1 MVVPMMVV
9 PMMVVLMMVIPI
21 MVVPIIATMT
31 DTRTRGALG
40 ILRIGTPVID
50 YGGPIKIR
58 DLPDLYIKPTR
69 KTPMNPVMR
78 MV

>member
-9 PMMVVLMMVIPI
+9 PMMVVLMIVT
-21 MVVPIIATMT
+21 AT
-31 DTRTRGALG
+31 DTGMRGASG

-50 YGGPIKIR
+50 HGGLIEIR
-58 DLPDLYIKPTR
+58 DLPDLHIKLMR
-69 KTPMNPVMR
+69 KTLMNPAMR